1 MPIERHDAGPRMS
14 QAVVH
19 NGTVYLAGQVSK
31 NPDGVQAQTRD
42 ILARIDQLLATAGTD
57 KSKLLSATV
66 WLTDISTWSAMNEV
80 WDAWVDTANPPVR
93 AAIEAALA
101 GPEYRVEIMVVAAQ

>member
-1 MPIERHDAGPRMS
+1 MS

-42 ILARIDQLLATAGTD
+42 ILARIDELLATAGTD

-66 WLTDISTWSAMNEV
+66 WLTDVSTWSAMNEV

-101 GPEYRVEIMVVAAQ
+101 GPEYKVEIMVVAAQ